1 MGIPTREEIRL
12 YMQTNYRKYLDPE
25 VVGKLKGME
34 LKARMVV
41 EGFIAGLHKSPYHGF
56 SVEFAE
62 HRQYMPGDNIR
73 DIDWRVYGK
82 SDRFYIKQYEEET
95 NLKAY
100 LLLDCSASMKYSS
113 GDTIKHDYAVT
124 LAAALSFLMLK
135 QRDAVG
141 LVTFDEKI
149 RRYIPP
155 RSRSGHLH
163 VLLQELAQQTPSDK
177 TDISS
182 ALHQMAERIHRRG
195 LIVIFSDLLDEPDKI
210 VSGLKHFRHKNHEV
224 ILFHTLD
231 PRERDFAFPREA
243 IFKDLET
250 GEEIT
255 TLPWQIKKHYARLTK
270 EFSDH
275 IASECRQS
283 RIDYHLIDTSV
294 PFDRALY
301 AFLAKREKLY

>member
-1 MGIPTREEIRL
+1 MPAA
-12 YMQTNYRKYLDPE
+12 YRKYLDPE
-25 VVGKLKGME
+25 IVGKLKGME

-73 DIDWRVYGK
+73 DIDWKVYGK

-100 LLLDCSASMKYSS
+100 LLLDCSASMGYKSNGTAKLEY
-113 GDTIKHDYAVT
+113 GTL
-124 LAAALSFLMLK
+124 LAAALSFMMLK

-141 LVTFDEKI
+141 LVTFDETI

-155 RSRSGHLH
+155 RSKSGHLH
-163 VLLQELAQQTPSDK
+163 VLLQELANQVPTDK
-177 TDISS
+177 TDI
-182 ALHQMAERIHRRG
+182 AVTLHEMAERITRRG
-195 LIVIFSDLLDEPDKI
+195 LIIILSDLFDDPHEI
-210 VSGLKHFRHKNHEV
+210 ISGLKHFRHKHHEI
-224 ILFHTLD
+224 ILFHILD
-231 PRERDFAFPREA
+231 PRERDFAFSSEA
-243 IFKDLET
+243 VFKDMET

-255 TLPWQIKKHYARLTK
+255 TLPWQIKRHYQRASR
-270 EFSDH
+270 EFAEL

-294 PFDRALY
+294 PFDYALY

>member
-1 MGIPTREEIRL
+1 MARD
-12 YMQTNYRKYLDPE
+12 YRKYLDPE

-73 DIDWRVYGK
+73 DIDWKVFAK
-82 SDRFYIKQYEEET
+82 SDRYYIKQYEEET

-100 LLLDCSASMKYSS
+100 LLLDCSASMGYTSEQ
-113 GDTIKHDYAVT
+113 TIKLDYASL
-124 LAAALSFLMLK
+124 LAAALSYMMLK

-155 RSRSGHLH
+155 RSKSGHIH
-163 VLLQELAQQTPSDK
+163 ILLQELANQEASDK
-177 TDISS
+177 TDIAS
-182 ALHQMAERIHRRG
+182 ALHQMAERISRRG
-195 LIVIFSDLLDEPDKI
+195 LVMIFSDLLDDPSEI
-210 VSGLKHFRHKNHEV
+210 ISGLKHFRHKHHEV
-224 ILFHTLD
+224 VLFHILD
-231 PRERDFAFPREA
+231 PRERDFAFPQEA

-250 GEEIT
+250 GEELT
-255 TLPWQIKKHYARLTK
+255 TLPWQIKKHFQKATR
-270 EFSDH
+270 EFSDR
-275 IASECRQS
+275 IAAECRQS
-283 RIDYHLIDTSV
+283 RIDYHLIDTSE
-294 PFDRALY
+294 PFDKALY
-301 AFLAKREKLY
+301 AYLAKRERLY